1 MRKPRRPKHAA
12 GVPHLTR
19 QRGVHRTW
27 YGMLD
32 GVEVSLHTQDPK
44 LAFTRLVD
52 LGRRTADGS
61 RTAPTP
67 RREEASALAPSTTSS
82 KLTVLAA
89 SFADYVQPPRHTPKT
104 ASKYENAVLR
114 FVTWCEPL
122 GVSRVN
128 EVTVQLLSR
137 FLRHLMADGCGPASC
152 NRHASALNAFLRFG
166 VAENAITDNP
176 LEGNALRRLRLRE
189 PRPRPDATTLS
200 NKQVALVVKTAREI
214 CHVAYAAFIE
224 ATAGSGARLDEMRHV
239 DLADIDEAKG
249 YLTITPKPGWVT
261 KNYRYRTIPVSA
273 ATIAALKTLIA
284 HRKEVAMDDRALWG
298 QIDLV
303 RRELPGLPKFAWHD
317 LRRAWASSM
326 HAAGASLK
334 RVSYW
339 LGHSGIQ
346 VTERY
351 IRLVE
356 TEGGHEFLP
365 R

>member
-19 QRGVHRTW
+19 QRGVHRNW
-27 YGMLD
+27 YGMVN

-44 LAFTRLVD
+44 VAFTRLVE
-52 LGRRTADGS
+52 LGQRTADGGG
-61 RTAPTP
+61 TAPAP
-67 RREEASALAPSTTSS
+67 RHPEAV
-82 KLTVLAA
+82 KLTASTAAPKLTELAA
-89 SFADYVQPPRHTPKT
+89 AFSDYVQPPRHTPKT

-114 FVTWCEPL
+114 FVTWCET
-122 GVSRVN
+122 GSVSRVD
-128 EVTVQLLSR
+128 EVTVQLVSR
-137 FLRHLMADGCGPASC
+137 FLRHLMANRCGPASC
-152 NRHASALNAFLRFG
+152 NRHASALNAFLRFA
-166 VAENAITDNP
+166 VAEDAIAENP

-189 PRPRPDATTLS
+189 PRPRPDATTLT
-200 NKQVALVVKTAREI
+200 NEQVALVVKTAREV

-239 DLADIDEAKG
+239 DLADIDETKS

-261 KNYRYRTIPVSA
+261 KNYRYRTLPVSA
-273 ATIAALKTLIA
+273 ATITALKTLIA

-303 RRELPGLPKFAWHD
+303 RQKLSAVPKFAWHD

-326 HAAGASLK
+326 HSAGASLK